1 MSNTEHTPEFQ
12 DKDVQ
17 IREGGPW
24 SGAWKI
30 AAGIGAIGIALT
42 ALGAMTDWQRFAFA
56 YLYAFCAFL
65 MIALG
70 GLFFVVVQHLV
81 SANWSV
87 TVRRTAEFLA
97 SGLPA
102 FAVLAIPVFLSFPTL
117 CPMLAPDH
125 TGGKH
130 AMSAAFEGSAFAQ
143 DAASSAAPV
152 AAVAPSDS
160 APVAMPIAAHGTDEP
175 EHAEEAHVA
184 AKPEAHAAGAA
195 HAEHDPHHVLHEAT
209 LAKKALWFMPGF
221 FYGRAVFYVAVWAVL
236 GLMYFRGSTK
246 QDKVKGFE
254 LTKQAY
260 ARSPGALALFALT
273 LTFAMFDWVMALDPS
288 WFSTIFG
295 VIMFATA
302 VVSSMTVMCL
312 ITLSLTESGYLK
324 GLVTVEHY
332 HDLGKLIFGFNIFWA
347 YVSFS
352 QYMLIWYASLPEET
366 TYYHTRWDHGPWAAI
381 SIVILLG
388 HFVVPLFFLMS
399 RNVKRDLPKFK
410 IALWLFLPFHFI
422 EWYWLVMP
430 NLMPV
435 EHTFHWVDLTALMA
449 VGGTYFG
456 VVFYNMTKHA
466 LVPVG
471 DPRLLRSIHFQNA

>member
-1 MSNTEHTPEFQ
+1 MSNTEHTPEYQ
-12 DKDVQ
+12 DKDVY
-17 IREGGPW
+17 IRAGGPW

-30 AAGIGAIGIALT
+30 AAGIGAVGIALT
-42 ALGAMTDWQRFAFA
+42 AAGALTDWQRFAFA

-70 GLFFVVVQHLV
+70 GLFFILVQHLV

-102 FAVLAIPVFLSFPTL
+102 FALLAIPVFFSFPTL
-117 CPMLAPDH
+117 CPMLAPEH

-130 AMSAAFEGSAFAQ
+130 AMVAIFEGSALAQ
-143 DAASSAAPV
+143 DPAPATAKPSAQLVVPAPAAPAG
-152 AAVAPSDS
+152 AA
-160 APVAMPIAAHGTDEP
+160 E
-175 EHAEEAHVA
+175 A
-184 AKPEAHAAGAA
+184 AKPGEHAAAG
-195 HAEHDPHHVLHEAT
+195 HAGQGEEHDPHHVLHLAT
-209 LAKKALWFMPGF
+209 LEKKALWFTPAF
-221 FYGRAVFYVAVWAVL
+221 FYGRAVFYLAVWTVL
-236 GLMYFRGSTK
+236 GLMFFRSSTK

-254 LTKQAY
+254 ITKQAY
-260 ARSPGALALFALT
+260 ARSPASLALFALT
-273 LTFAMFDWVMALDPS
+273 ITFAMFDWVMALDPS

-295 VIMFATA
+295 IIMFSTG
-302 VVSSMTVMCL
+302 VVSSLTVICL
-312 ITLSLTESGYLK
+312 ITLSLREAGYVK
-324 GLVTVEHY
+324 DVITVEHY
-332 HDLGKLIFGFNIFWA
+332 HDLGKLIFGFNVFWA

-366 TYYHTRWDHGPWAAI
+366 TYYHTRWDHGPWAMI
-381 SIVILLG
+381 SILVILG

-410 IALWLFLPFHFI
+410 IGLWLFLPFHFI

-430 NLMPV
+430 NLMPA

-449 VGGTYFG
+449 VGGTYFAI
-456 VVFYNMTKHA
+456 VFHNMTRHA
-466 LVPVG
+466 LIPIG